1 MIDTT
6 TRKIWALVENTLAD
20 LLKEGGAATMQAV
33 ELAQAL
39 DASKALGGIT
49 QRLMQ
54 VHLKIINARLKAQ
67 LEALKEGRMPAQ
79 HRNRQRFLN

>member
-1 MIDTT
+1 MIDAT

-79 HRNRQRFLN
+79 HLNRQRFQN